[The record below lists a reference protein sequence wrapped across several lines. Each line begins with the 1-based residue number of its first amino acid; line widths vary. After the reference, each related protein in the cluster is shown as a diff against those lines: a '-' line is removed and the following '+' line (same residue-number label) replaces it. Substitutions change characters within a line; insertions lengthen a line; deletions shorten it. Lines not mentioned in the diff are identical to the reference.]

1 MEKRSMSGEEIE
13 DRTPELNPRQK
24 LVLYMSDVARN
35 FAMRWADDLPKK
47 IPDPNLRAMTGTR
60 RIIHVYRSGSQNDDP
75 SFRSVFQLH
84 FAQNPSEKQKWFAFS
99 MVFGIGTFCFT
110 TMDGFVKFI
119 ELAESSAGTWSKSS
133 FWMMFS
139 NVKGIEYHE

>member
-1 MEKRSMSGEEIE
+1 MSGKEIE

-24 LVLYMSDVARN
+24 LILYMSDVARN
-35 FAMRWADDLPKK
+35 FALRWVDDLPKK
-47 IPDPNLRAMTGTR
+47 IPDPNLRAMKEAR
-60 RIIHVYRSGSQNDDP
+60 RVIHVYRSGRQNNDQP
-75 SFRSVFQLH
+75 SFRSVFQLN
-84 FAQNPSEKQKWFAFS
+84 FAQNPSVEQKWFAAS
-99 MVFGIGTFCFT
+99 IVFGIGTVVFT